1 MDIYKSSLFVKYRK
15 KYKHKYGIDIQDY
28 IKPKSLDVN
37 FKEFEQTHLT
47 PKQLAVINSIE
58 EHKQTKIILC
68 GGIAS
73 GKTFLACYLF
83 LKILLTGRHLY
94 KQDTNNFILG
104 NSQKSLEL
112 NVLGQFDKIASML
125 NILFVPKYSNTS
137 YFEVDSLR
145 VNLYGGDK
153 ASDFERF
160 RGSNSAIIYINEA
173 TTLHKETLIEC
184 LKRLRVGK
192 QSIIFDTNPDHP
204 EHYFKTDYIDNTDI
218 YATYNFTTYDN
229 ALIPLDF
236 IKTQEQLYKDQPT
249 YKARVLLGEWVA
261 SNEAIFTNVNLISK
275 EKYEFKSPIAYLDPA
290 YSIGCDNSAL
300 CVLERLD
307 NKYYA
312 FIFQDKLPASDPR
325 VLNTIMTI
333 LENLNVHTLYI
344 EDRDNTTGKG
354 SITKVFINLRAHM
367 NHHYRIAPIKPIS
380 NKFTRIAT
388 LIGPINSSNLSILDF
403 SSKSA
408 IADIYKY
415 KGDDKT
421 NDDSIDSLSA
431 LYMLLTLNKSS
442 LKAHFTKIRFI

>member
-1 MDIYKSSLFVKYRK
+1 MDMYKSSLFIKYQK
-15 KYKHKYGIDIQDY
+15 KYKHKYGIDIKDY
-28 IKPKSLDVN
+28 IKPKILNVN
-37 FKEFEQTHLT
+37 FKDFEQAHLT
-47 PKQLAVINSIE
+47 SKQLEVINNIE
-58 EHKQTKIILC
+58 KHNQTKIILC

-83 LKILLTGRHLY
+83 LKILLKGRHLY

-104 NSQKSLEL
+104 NSQKSSEL

-125 NILFVPKYSNTS
+125 NISFLPKYSNTS

-173 TTLHKETLIEC
+173 TTLYKEILIEC

-192 QSIIFDTNPDHP
+192 QTIIFDTPNPDHP
-204 EHYFKTDYIDNTDI
+204 KHYFKTDYIDNTNI

-229 ALIPLDF
+229 ALIPADF
-236 IKTQEQLYKDQPT
+236 IKTQEQLYKDSLT

-261 SNEAIFTNVNLISK
+261 FHDTIFTNVNLVSN
-275 EKYEFKSPIAYLDPA
+275 YEFKAPIAYLDPA
-290 YSIGCDNSAL
+290 YSIGGDNSAL

-307 NKYYA
+307 NKFYA
-312 FIFQDKLPASDPR
+312 FVFQEKLPASDPR
-325 VLNTIMTI
+325 VLNTIKTI

-344 EDRDNTTGKG
+344 EDRDNTTGQG
-354 SITKVFINLRAHM
+354 SITKTFTVLRAHM
-367 NHHYRIAPIKPIS
+367 NHYYRIAPIKPIS

-388 LIGPINSSNLSILDF
+388 LIGPITSSNLSILDF

-408 IADIYKY
+408 ISDIYKY
-415 KGDDKT
+415 KGDGKSD
-421 NDDSIDSLSA
+421 DDSLDSLSA
-431 LYMLLTLNKSS
+431 LYMLLTLDKRA
-442 LKAHFTKIRFI
+442 LKAHFTKIRFL

>member
-1 MDIYKSSLFVKYRK
+1 MDIYKSSLFIKHQK
-15 KYKHKYGIDIQDY
+15 KYKHKYGIDIRDY
-28 IKPKSLDVN
+28 IKPKSLGIN

-47 PKQLAVINSIE
+47 PKQLEVLRSIE
-58 EHKQTKIILC
+58 KYSQTKIILC

-83 LKILLTGRHLY
+83 LKILLTSKNLY
-94 KQDTNNFILG
+94 SQDTNNFILG

-125 NILFVPKYSNTS
+125 QIPFIPKYSNTS

-184 LKRLRVGK
+184 LKRLRVG
-192 QSIIFDTNPDHP
+192 QQTIIFDTNPDHP
-204 EHYFKTDYIDNTDI
+204 EHYFKTDYINNTGT

-229 ALIPLDF
+229 PLIPNNF

-261 SNEAIFTNVNLISK
+261 SHDTIFTNINLISN
-275 EKYEFKSPIAYLDPA
+275 YEFKSPIAYLDPA
-290 YSIGCDNSAL
+290 YSIGGDNSAL
-300 CVLERLD
+300 CVLERVE

-312 FIFQDKLPASDPR
+312 FIFQEKLPASDPR
-325 VLNTIMTI
+325 VLNTIKTI
-333 LENLNVHTLYI
+333 LLNLNVHTLYI
-344 EDRDNTTGKG
+344 EDRDNTTGQG
-354 SITKVFINLRAHM
+354 SVTKTFMSLRAHM
-367 NHHYRIAPIKPIS
+367 NHYYRIAPIKPIS

-408 IADIYKY
+408 ISDIYKY
-415 KGDDKT
+415 KGDGKGD
-421 NDDSIDSLSA
+421 DDSLDSLSA
-431 LYMLLTLNKSS
+431 LYMLLTLEKRT
-442 LKAHFTKIRFI
+442 LKAHFTKIRLL